1 MYIAQFPKV
10 LPENYCKHLIDKF
23 EAEEKQYVRNNE
35 IMDFTE
41 VNLND
46 AEWNHEIKTLADI
59 FTKAIAAYR
68 KNYGLDIFPEKFA
81 WEQFRMKKY
90 EADKGEFR
98 EHIDAT
104 NLESSKRFLVFF
116 IYLNDGEGGGTTFTK
131 NNLTI
136 ERETGKLIMFPPL
149 WTHPHK
155 GDKPIGNPKYIIG
168 SYLHF
173 S

>member
-1 MYIAQFPKV
+1 MYISQYPNIIPAD
-10 LPENYCKHLIDKF
+10 YCKHLIDKF
-23 EAEEKQYVRNNE
+23 EAESLKDIRKNDT
-35 IMDFTE
+35 MDFTE

-46 AEWNHEIKTLADI
+46 AEWTEEIQTLGSVFTQAIDAYLKHYDI
-59 FTKAIAAYR
+59 K
-68 KNYGLDIFPEKFA
+68 LFPENYA

-90 EADKGEFR
+90 DADQGEFR

-116 IYLNDGEGGGTTFTK
+116 VYLNDGDGGGTTFTK

-136 ERETGKLIMFPPL
+136 QRETGKLIMFPPL

-155 GDKPIGNPKYIIG
+155 GDMPVGNPKYIIG

-173 S
+173 L

>member
-1 MYIAQFPKV
+1 MYIAQYPNVIPKD
-10 LPENYCKHLIDKF
+10 YCKHLIDKF
-23 EAEEKQYVRNNE
+23 EAESLKDIRKNS

-46 AEWNHEIKTLADI
+46 AGWEEEIKLLGSI
-59 FTKAIAAYR
+59 FTKAISAY
-68 KNYGLDIFPEKFA
+68 KKHYNITLFPENYA

-90 EADKGEFR
+90 EADKGEFK

-104 NLESSKRFLVFF
+104 NIESSKRFLVFF
-116 IYLNDGEGGGTTFTK
+116 AYLNDGDGGGTTFTK

-136 ERETGKLIMFPPL
+136 DRESGKLIMFPPL